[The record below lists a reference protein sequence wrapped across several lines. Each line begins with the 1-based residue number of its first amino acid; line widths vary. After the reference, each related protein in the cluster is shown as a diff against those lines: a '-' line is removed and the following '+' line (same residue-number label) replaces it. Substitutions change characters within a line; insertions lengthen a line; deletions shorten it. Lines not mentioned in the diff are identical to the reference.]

1 MYKNKNN
8 NLNNEYLKI
17 KFHYLNYNI
26 NKSLYNEEHYWSLNL
41 LYNKTTFTVLSKN
54 ILVQ

>member
-26 NKSLYNEEHYWSLNL
+26 VYRYLKLRHERCVS
-41 LYNKTTFTVLSKN
+41 VGA
-54 ILVQ
+54 